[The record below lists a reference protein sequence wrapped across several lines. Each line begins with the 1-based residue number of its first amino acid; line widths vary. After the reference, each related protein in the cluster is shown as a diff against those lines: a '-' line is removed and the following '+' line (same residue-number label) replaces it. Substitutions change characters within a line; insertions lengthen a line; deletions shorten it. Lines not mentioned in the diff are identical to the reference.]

1 MCQSQ
6 RPDNVARADVRE
18 VCAPRFSVCT
28 DQCGL
33 REVLHSVTILGVIT
47 SLLGDL
53 GEVLSGR
60 HRKPV

>member
-1 MCQSQ
+1 M
-6 RPDNVARADVRE
+6 ARADVRE

-53 GEVLSGR
+53 GEVLSRR